1 MAEWMVDN
9 LEITGLCL
17 RLRLVVPED
26 ARFIHALR
34 TDPAYNSHLSPVTGT
49 VTDQR
54 RWIENYKIREAAG
67 AEFYYVIERL
77 DGTPCGVVRLYD
89 IAGDSFTWGSW
100 ILDHNKPPKAALES
114 AVLSFGIG
122 FEGLGL
128 HRALIDVRKDNT
140 HATAFY
146 RRFGMT
152 ETGADTENLYFM
164 LSRDDFRRNRDSFM
178 NILQEQPT

>member
-1 MAEWMVDN
+1 MVAN
-9 LEITGLCL
+9 LKVTGLRL
-17 RLRLVVPED
+17 RLRLVRPED

-34 TDPAYNSHLSPVTGT
+34 TDPAYSRHLSPVTGT

-54 RWIENYKIREAAG
+54 RWIESYKTRETAA
-67 AEFYYVIERL
+67 AEFYYVIECL

-89 IAGDSFTWGSW
+89 ITGDSFTWGSW

-140 HATAFY
+140 HANAFY

-152 ETGADTENLYFM
+152 ETGADTENIYFE
-164 LSRDDFRRNRDSFM
+164 LSRDNFRRNRDSFM
-178 NILQEQPT
+178 KILKDQPT